1 MLQVISYTC
10 MAVYLPGVQSLMVVH
25 CSSASV
31 LDLKLTGIHL
41 QAAQQMQ

>member
-1 MLQVISYTC
+1 MLQSISC
-10 MAVYLPGVQSLMVVH
+10 ICVAVYLPGVQSLMVVH

-41 QAAQQMQ
+41 QTVEQLQ